1 MDEDPRDDAAPAPA
15 GDLPE
20 EVRTSLVRTAAEVLG
35 TLDAA
40 AVPAGL
46 RQVQRFAPRRRASA
60 GAQPLWHALEHDEAF
75 RGRVARVWSHARPE
89 LADAL
94 VTGAA
99 ASDADADAG
108 AAPGGV
114 AVLGTAEPADVAAGA
129 WLLRPEGWPVLAQ
142 EAVARMVDPRE
153 AADGAPV
160 DARLAAAQ
168 RRAERAEAEVARL
181 GVELGTARLEAAR
194 ALDEAATL
202 RREQRRLRS
211 DADRARSEGRQALA
225 AAEAERAAA
234 ERARAEA
241 AAASAHADEQRRAAT
256 AEHVAARGEVRLAQD
271 VATVRARL
279 LLDTLVDAGAALRHE
294 LALPPVDVR
303 PADAV
308 APRAAVEGHRPTSR
322 GREVHDPA
330 LLDEL
335 LALPHAHLVVDGYN
349 VTKSGYP
356 QLTLTEQR
364 RRLVD
369 QLANVAARTG
379 AEVTCCFDGQPG
391 SRAPAGTPGTPR
403 NLRVLFSVGEIAD
416 DLIRRLVHAEP
427 AGRVVVVVTSDQ
439 QVANDVQAAGAW
451 AVPAETLLARLSR
464 L

>member
-1 MDEDPRDDAAPAPA
+1 MSEDPHDDAAP
-15 GDLPE
+15 GMSGELPE
-20 EVRTSLVRTAAEVLG
+20 EVRAGLVRTAAEVLG

-60 GAQPLWHALEHDEAF
+60 GAQPLWHALEHDDAF

-94 VTGAA
+94 VAGAGDPPDTGALA
-99 ASDADADAG
+99 RLAS
-108 AAPGGV
+108 
-114 AVLGTAEPADVAAGA
+114 AEPAEVAAGA
-129 WLLRPEGWPVLAQ
+129 WLLRPEGWPELARQ
-142 EAVARMVDPRE
+142 AAARLTAPHEAP
-153 AADGAPV
+153 GGPPV
-160 DARLAAAQ
+160 DALLATAG
-168 RRAERAEAEVARL
+168 RRAERAEAEAARL
-181 GVELGTARLEAAR
+181 VVELGTARLEAAR

-225 AAEAERAAA
+225 AAQAERAEA

-241 AAASAHADEQRRAAT
+241 VAASTRADEQRRAAA

-308 APRAAVEGHRPTSR
+308 APRAASGGSRPTSR
-322 GREVHDPA
+322 GREVQDPA

-379 AEVTCCFDGQPG
+379 AEITCCFDGQPG

-403 NLRVLFSVGEIAD
+403 TLRVLFSVGEIAD